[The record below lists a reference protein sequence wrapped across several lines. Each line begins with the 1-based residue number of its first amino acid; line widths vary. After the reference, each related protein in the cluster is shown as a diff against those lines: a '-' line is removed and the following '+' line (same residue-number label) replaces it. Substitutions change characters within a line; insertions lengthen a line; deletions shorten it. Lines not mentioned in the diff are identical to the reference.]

1 MLKAFKYRIYPSNSQ
16 KTLLTQ
22 AFGNS
27 RFVYNN
33 ALAYKKEQYEQNKN
47 SVSCFD
53 LINRLPNIKKE
64 HEFLKLSPSQALQQ
78 SLKNLD
84 SAYKDFFRR
93 IKLGEKPGFPKFKSK
108 FAKQTLSFPQGIKVD
123 FNSSKINLPK
133 IGNVLCVLHRKF
145 TGIIKTCTVSKTQTN
160 KYFISILVEDGN
172 KVPIKTFGKTIAFD
186 LGIKDF

>member
-1 MLKAFKYRIYPSNSQ
+1 M
-16 KTLLTQ
+16 
-22 AFGNS
+22 
-27 RFVYNN
+27 
-33 ALAYKKEQYEQNKN
+33 
-47 SVSCFD
+47 
-53 LINRLPNIKKE
+53 
-64 HEFLKLSPSQALQQ
+64 
-78 SLKNLD
+78 KNLD

>member
-93 IKLGEKPGFPKFKSK
+93 IKLGENLGFLSSNQSLQSK
-108 FAKQTLSFPQGIKVD
+108 L
-123 FNSSKINLPK
+123 
-133 IGNVLCVLHRKF
+133 
-145 TGIIKTCTVSKTQTN
+145 
-160 KYFISILVEDGN
+160 
-172 KVPIKTFGKTIAFD
+172 
-186 LGIKDF
+186 